1 MLNQFLLERFA
12 EQGQQPALIWKDREY
27 SYSWLLEQVDIMSE
41 WITAEGLTGQ
51 LVTLEEDYSPYAAAA
66 LVALLGQGC
75 IVLPM
80 DRYLVEAKRQ
90 EYIELAQ
97 VKWRLGVEEGKLCI
111 RQTCELSGEVPVLLS
126 SLAQE
131 GVGGLVLFSSGS
143 TGVSKATVH
152 RADRLLHRFRRQ
164 VRPLRTI
171 PFMMFDHIGGVN
183 TMLQSLSSGGCL
195 CIIAD
200 RSPEEVCRTIEK
212 FRVQALPVSPTFM
225 NLLLL
230 GRNDEGYDLSSL
242 EVVSYGSEVMPESVL
257 VAWNRRFPQIR
268 TIQAYGMSEIGI
280 LPTRSKEPGSLLFS
294 IQDEGV
300 KYRVVEGEL
309 QIHTAT
315 AMIGY
320 LNAPSPFTEDGW
332 LRTGDEAV
340 LEQGYIRILGRRSEI
355 INVGGRK
362 VYPAEVEGVLEEMEC
377 IEAAVVSGEQS
388 GITGQRV
395 KVTIRLAAECT
406 LTDLRRSIWEY
417 CQDKLPS
424 YKIPQKIVITQE
436 ALVSSRMKKIR
447 KPMTSISFAS
457 AGK

>member
-1 MLNQFLLERFA
+1 MDL
-12 EQGQQPALIWKDREY
+12 QQNK
-27 SYSWLLEQVDIMSE
+27 
-41 WITAEGLTGQ
+41 LTGQ

-80 DRYLVEAKRQ
+80 DRYLVEAKLE
-90 EYIELAQ
+90 EYIQLAQ

-152 RADRLLHRFRRQ
+152 RADRLLHGFRRQ

-257 VAWNRRFPQIR
+257 EH
-268 TIQAYGMSEIGI
+268 G
-280 LPTRSKEPGSLLFS
+280 
-294 IQDEGV
+294 
-300 KYRVVEGEL
+300 
-309 QIHTAT
+309 
-315 AMIGY
+315 
-320 LNAPSPFTEDGW
+320 
-332 LRTGDEAV
+332 TGDFH
-340 LEQGYIRILGRRSEI
+340 
-355 INVGGRK
+355 N
-362 VYPAEVEGVLEEMEC
+362 
-377 IEAAVVSGEQS
+377 
-388 GITGQRV
+388 
-395 KVTIRLAAECT
+395 
-406 LTDLRRSIWEY
+406 
-417 CQDKLPS
+417 
-424 YKIPQKIVITQE
+424 
-436 ALVSSRMKKIR
+436 
-447 KPMTSISFAS
+447 
-457 AGK
+457 